1 MLSSRRGT
9 MAAQPRKRPNILF
22 LLADDQRFDTIHAL
36 GNKHIKTPN
45 LDGLV
50 RNGTAF
56 TSAYIMGSMSG
67 AVCIPSR
74 AMLLTGRTLFH
85 LNGQG
90 QVIPPEH
97 LTLPEVLRKAG
108 YRTLHTGKWHQT
120 PQSYNRC
127 FDEGAK
133 IFFGGMT
140 DQFKVPVRDYDPSGQ
155 YPKEKI
161 YYEQGRHSSE
171 LFSDAAIEFIRDHR
185 IDDKPFFMYVC
196 YTSPHDPRR
205 APDEYHQMYLPQ
217 DMELPENF
225 LPQHPFDNGEMK
237 VRDETLA
244 PWPRTPEEI
253 RRHIADYY
261 ASITHLDAQIGR
273 VLTMLRQTGHAD
285 NTIVIFAADNGLAV
299 GQHGLLGKQ
308 NLYEHS
314 VHVPL
319 IFAGPGIPRHR
330 TRSGLCYLLDV
341 YPTLCEMLGLPVPAS
356 VEGRSLA
363 AVIRNRRNRGRDRM
377 FFAYKDVQRAVSDGR
392 FKLIEY
398 CVSGQRTTQLFDLG
412 ADPWEMNNL
421 ANSLDYADRL
431 VELRGRLLAWKDE
444 AGDNS
449 PFWQDYPTA
458 QPGTV

>member
-1 MLSSRRGT
+1 
-9 MAAQPRKRPNILF
+9 MAAQTRKRPNILL

-36 GNKHIKTPN
+36 GNKHIETPN
-45 LDGLV
+45 LDRLV
-50 RNGTAF
+50 HNGTAF

-97 LTLPEVLRKAG
+97 VTLPELLRKVG
-108 YRTLHTGKWHQT
+108 YRTFHTGKWHQT

-140 DQFKVPVRDYDPSGQ
+140 DQFKVPVHDYDPSGQ
-155 YPKEKI
+155 YPKEKM
-161 YYEQGRHSSE
+161 YYEQGKHSSE
-171 LFSDAAIEFIRDHR
+171 LFSDAAIEFIRSHR
-185 IDDKPFFMYVC
+185 MDDKPFFMYVC

-205 APDEYHQMYLPQ
+205 APDEYHQMYRPQ
-217 DMELPENF
+217 DMELPKNF

-244 PWPRTPEEI
+244 PWPRTPDEI
-253 RRHIADYY
+253 RRHIAEYY
-261 ASITHLDAQIGR
+261 AMITHLDAQLGR
-273 VLTMLRQTGHAD
+273 VLTALRQTGHAD
-285 NTIVIFAADNGLAV
+285 NTIVIFAGDNGLAV

-330 TRSGLCYLLDV
+330 TRNGFCYLLDV
-341 YPTLCEMLGLPVPAS
+341 YPALCEMLGLPVPAS

-363 AVIRNRRNRGRDRM
+363 AVIRDRRERVRDRM

-398 CVSGQRTTQLFDLG
+398 CVNGRRTTQLFNLRT
-412 ADPWEMNNL
+412 DPWEMHNL
-421 ANSLDYADRL
+421 AGDRDYADCL
-431 VELRGRLLAWKDE
+431 AELRGRLLAWKDE
-444 AGDNS
+444 AGDKS
-449 PFWQDYPTA
+449 PFWQDRPT
-458 QPGTV
+458 G